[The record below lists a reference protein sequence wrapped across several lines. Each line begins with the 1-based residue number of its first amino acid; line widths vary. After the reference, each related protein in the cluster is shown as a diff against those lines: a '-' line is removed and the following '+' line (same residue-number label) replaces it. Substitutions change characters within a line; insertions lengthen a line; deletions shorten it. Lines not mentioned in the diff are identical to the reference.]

1 MKESMKI
8 QNSGTRNDKTA
19 VWPEAMKSFTLI
31 ELLVVIAIIAI
42 LAGMLLPALN
52 SARESARSISCVN
65 QQKSVYNYWFMYATD
80 NSEFL
85 LTVYTP
91 PGRFG
96 ATWAEQLL
104 IYAFHAAKNSDLN
117 ASHTKLYACP
127 SDNTRNGIFSYVA
140 IPTMSYALNVGF
152 QDPQLVTTTYLNQK
166 GCTREG
172 TTSVYRLNQLKED
185 YDKYMVTA
193 DYWKFYSVQNG
204 TGNPSCN
211 VNGKAQLSNSYD
223 LAQYRAHK
231 GGMNTA
237 YLNGSVKTMSTRWRH
252 NNCGSNDLW
261 NAKVSGK
268 ADQVSKPQY

>member
-1 MKESMKI
+1 MRRFQVNKK
-8 QNSGTRNDKTA
+8 QSGSAGKF
-19 VWPEAMKSFTLI
+19 KSFTLI

-52 SARESARSISCVN
+52 SARESARSISCIN
-65 QQKSVYNYWFMYATD
+65 QQKSVYNYWFMYTTD

-91 PGRFG
+91 PSRFG

-127 SDNTRNGIFSYVA
+127 SDNTRNGVYSYTP
-140 IPTMSYALNVGF
+140 IPTMSYAMHVGF

-211 VNGKAQLSNSYD
+211 VNGKAQLSNTFD

-237 YLNGSVKTMSTRWRH
+237 YLNCSVKTMSTRWRH
-252 NNCGSNDLW
+252 NNCGCNDLW
-261 NAKVSGK
+261 NAKVSGI
-268 ADQVSKPQY
+268 ANEVSKPTY